1 MSDREK
7 QKSAAFAQGGE
18 GRHRGEAPLRPS
30 SDGESCLR
38 VERLSKTFERRT
50 GGRTETIR
58 AVDDVSLQLGA
69 GETLGIIGTSG
80 CGKTT
85 LLNIILGLIA
95 PDSGTVDRQGPVGV
109 VGQDPYASLCP
120 AMTVER
126 IVAEPLIFLH
136 RRRSFADCLPQVR
149 QAMKA
154 VRLPYETFARR
165 LPAQLSGGERQRVG
179 IARALIV
186 RPRILLMDEPTSML
200 DQEVK
205 EEIASVIREV
215 RASGFALDG
224 RAQPASLLMVTH
236 DVQLAA
242 QLCDRILVM
251 DQGRI
256 IEENT
261 AQGLLN
267 APQSPLAQDLVRI
280 STDVGAYWKE
290 KYGV

>member
-7 QKSAAFAQGGE
+7 QKSAAFAQGGG

-38 VERLSKTFERRT
+38 VERLLKTFERRT
-50 GGRTETIR
+50 GGRTEIIR

-215 RASGFALDG
+215 RASGFALG
-224 RAQPASLLMVTH
+224 GCAQPASLLMVTH